1 MSRSDGYGIRRR
13 KLFLPFDGEP
23 PTRRHDG
30 FAGVRDS
37 FSASAHK
44 TTQSTA
50 GARDFGRRLPLRS
63 RLLSASI
70 FSCQRSI
77 LQAVYPWGLGWS
89 RRARA
94 KSRVHRL
101 SDSRIASGQAGV
113 NRLLSLCCRFS
124 VDLLSGLTACLWVA
138 GRAKVFV
145 FRMMEGV
152 VPTLA
157 NNLNVAGPP
166 RTRFPSPYPCLYD
179 SE

>member
-63 RLLSASI
+63 RLLNASI
-70 FSCQRSI
+70 FSCQRAI

-94 KSRVHRL
+94 KSRGAPSLIPESHRDRRE
-101 SDSRIASGQAGV
+101 SMSCCRIDV
-113 NRLLSLCCRFS
+113 VLLSSCCRFDAS
-124 VDLLSGLTACLWVA
+124 FLESYLMGS
-138 GRAKVFV
+138 
-145 FRMMEGV
+145 
-152 VPTLA
+152 
-157 NNLNVAGPP
+157 
-166 RTRFPSPYPCLYD
+166 
-179 SE
+179 